1 MNWTESECAGNNWE
15 GLNAMVPW
23 WRSSKNTPSFE
34 CFMLK
39 TFKTVLK
46 INYYGTFVERLGRT
60 KCIVPLSP
68 GHRAGRSALL
78 ACGAGEHT
86 WPQPLPTHFSPA
98 AQSLSSRHCSSQTP
112 SRSEKT
118 GWDSWTKYTY
128 KWSWHNSC
136 IQFDLGLRCL
146 NMISHRTSSD
156 SNSK

>member
-1 MNWTESECAGNNWE
+1 MSRTECNGAVMKE
-15 GLNAMVPW
+15 
-23 WRSSKNTPSFE
+23 SKNTPSFE

-98 AQSLSSRHCSSQTP
+98 AQSRSSRHCSSQTP

-118 GWDSWTKYTY
+118 GLRHLNTMDIYVVNDHVLITSGYTLIWDFTV
-128 KWSWHNSC
+128 
-136 IQFDLGLRCL
+136 
-146 NMISHRTSSD
+146 
-156 SNSK
+156 